1 MFPGIL
7 LLRRMKHLY
16 SSLILLL
23 VSYAIFAQDS
33 TGHPIDS
40 SGLPQDPASVPKDST
55 NLLKDSINVLKKD
68 VSAERNSTGPS
79 KDQSKEASR
88 SYFKASLNYQSDNV
102 YLGRKD
108 TTALPY
114 LIPMISYYHKSGIY
128 LSASAS
134 YLNTS
139 TDQRI
144 DVVTLEGG
152 YDFSAGNYD
161 GEVYLSKYFYN
172 SQSTSVTSSISASL
186 AFDNEYDF
194 GFIKTTFTASLD
206 MGKKSDFLGA
216 FGLEHTFQLVKD
228 RLEITPSI
236 VANGS
241 TLNFYSNYYRNKHFT
256 KRKGQKTIT
265 GTVSVTGTVEDASAF
280 KILDYEPGMA
290 IKCYA
295 GRWTFNFT
303 PTYALPVNPAVL
315 TIHSVYSTGTVTDR
329 TRTENLENTF
339 FWTLGVT
346 YKL

>member
-1 MFPGIL
+1 
-7 LLRRMKHLY
+7 MKHLY
-16 SSLILLL
+16 SSLLLL
-23 VSYAIFAQDS
+23 MVSYLTFAQDS
-33 TGHPIDS
+33 TGLAKDS
-40 SGLPQDPASVPKDST
+40 LSLKDST
-55 NLLKDSINVLKKD
+55 SIKDNGPLKDSAGSPKD
-68 VSAERNSTGPS
+68 IAIAPKASS
-79 KDQSKEASR
+79 KTADR
-88 SYFKASLNYQSDNV
+88 SYFKASVNYQSDNV

-108 TTALPY
+108 TAAMPY
-114 LIPMISYYHKSGIY
+114 LIPMITWYHKSGLY
-128 LSASAS
+128 FSASAS

-172 SQSTSVTSSISASL
+172 SQSTSVTSSITASV

-206 MGKKSDFLGA
+206 MGKKTDFLGA
-216 FGLEHTFQLVKD
+216 FGLEHSFQLVKD
-228 RLEITPSI
+228 KLEITPSI

-241 TLNFYSNYYRNKHFT
+241 TLNFYNNYYRNKHFT

-290 IKCYA
+290 VKCYA

-303 PTYALPVNPAVL
+303 PTYAIPVNPAVL

-329 TRTENLENTF
+329 TRVENLENTF